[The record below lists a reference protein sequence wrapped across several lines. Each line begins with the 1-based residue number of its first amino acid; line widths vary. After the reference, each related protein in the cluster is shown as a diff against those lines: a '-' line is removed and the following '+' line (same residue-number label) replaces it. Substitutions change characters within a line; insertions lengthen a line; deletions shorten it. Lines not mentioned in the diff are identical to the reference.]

1 MIDHIR
7 PEFTLGTLPTFN
19 GYHLQ
24 IFAAGRAKISLQ
36 TVTNNKK
43 KEFFAA
49 RPKKDREA
57 LRRQKARSL
66 TTLPDH
72 FAAVDQ
78 LLSDHP
84 DAKVFR
90 VHAKGDN
97 NATADNAHV
106 IASLEEASL
115 WLVMSGVVHRWELT
129 ALLVHVLLEGKGKRT
144 GEASIFNEYVATQD
158 HDWQDAEFGLDDYKV
173 GPRIPGEGAAPP
185 LPPAAAQKRPVHRQE
200 ASSQPVITP
209 DDCVLDDPDEDIS
222 LFTDQPCEDDED
234 VPSASPPPK
243 VPPAAEVTDYVSD
256 DPSSDPIFF
265 ADLPD
270 DMAPEETFP
279 EQNDTQ
285 PWPTTSKGRSTLYG
299 REDLRAQVLG

>member
-115 WLVMSGVVHRWELT
+115 WLVMSGVVHKWELT
-129 ALLVHVLLEGKGKRT
+129 ALLVDILLRGKGKRT
-144 GEASIFNEYVATQD
+144 GEASIFNEYAPTQD
-158 HDWQDAEFGLDDYKV
+158 HDWQDATFEMADYAKGL
-173 GPRIPGEGAAPP
+173 REGS
-185 LPPAAAQKRPVHRQE
+185 
-200 ASSQPVITP
+200 ASSAVPTAPRPSSKVAP
-209 DDCVLDDPDEDIS
+209 AKALIS
-222 LFTDQPCEDDED
+222 T
-234 VPSASPPPK
+234 PPK
-243 VPPAAEVTDYVSD
+243 PKAEQRVRPACVETDYVSD
-256 DPSSDPIFF
+256 DPSDDPIFF
-265 ADLPD
+265 ADLPH
-270 DMAPEETFP
+270 DMAPEATFP
-279 EQNDTQ
+279 EQTDTQ
-285 PWPTTSKGRSTLYG
+285 PWTTTSKGKSTLHG